1 MCRAMRFGKKMK
13 DFLID
18 DERTKRAKGRIFVN
32 YNVVDIKNGI
42 KLHTIKTDK
51 FKTNLIAVMLTTK
64 LDKESVTKNA
74 LIPAVLRRGTASLN
88 TLEEINKKLEDMY
101 GASFD
106 CGLDKTGDNQVLKFY
121 IESVNDEF
129 IPKRDENMLKKSL
142 EIIFELVFNPYL
154 ENNCFKK
161 EYLNQEKE
169 NLKQIIEGKID
180 NKARYASDRCVE
192 EMYKNEPFGL
202 YKYGYVEDLN
212 NINEKNL
219 YEYYTELINSCK
231 IDIFVSGILDNKVED
246 IVKENKNVN
255 KLRDRKPEFIMPE
268 IKPKVADKENIV
280 QESKEVTQGKLVIGL
295 DLDIGNEDLR
305 YNVMIYNSL
314 LGGSAN
320 SKLFQNVREKAS
332 LAYTASSSYYR
343 FKNNI
348 FINCGIE
355 IGNYDKALEII
366 KQQIENMKKGDFTE
380 EEVENAKQGIVAAI
394 KSIDDEQDT
403 EIMYF
408 FGQELSKNK
417 MDIDEYMDRVSK
429 VSKQDVVDVANK
441 VSVNTVY
448 FLKN

>member
-1 MCRAMRFGKKMK
+1 M
-13 DFLID
+13 
-18 DERTKRAKGRIFVN
+18 N
-32 YNVVDIKNGI
+32 YIELDIKKGI
-42 KLHTIKTDK
+42 KLHTIKTEK

-64 LDKESVTKNA
+64 LDKENVTKNA

-88 TLEEINKKLEDMY
+88 TLEEINKKLEEMY
-101 GASFD
+101 GASLD

-129 IPKRDENMLKKSL
+129 LPQNGENMLKNSL
-142 EIIFELVFNPYL
+142 ENIFELVFNPYL

-161 EYLNQEKE
+161 QYVEQEKE

-180 NKARYASDRCVE
+180 NKARYALDRCIE

-202 YKYGYVEDLN
+202 YKYGYVDDLN
-212 NINEKNL
+212 NIDEKSL
-219 YEYYTELINSCK
+219 YEYYIELINKCK
-231 IDIFVSGILDNKVED
+231 IDIFVSGMLNSQIEEIIRN
-246 IVKENKNVN
+246 NKNIN
-255 KLRDRKPEFIMPE
+255 KLKERNPEFIMPE
-268 IKPKVADKENIV
+268 IKSKIAEKENTI
-280 QESKEVTQGKLVIGL
+280 QESMDVNQGKLVMGL
-295 DLDIGNEDLR
+295 DLGIDNEDLR
-305 YNVMIYNSL
+305 YDAMIYNSI

-355 IGNYDKALEII
+355 IGNYDKALDII
-366 KQQIENMKKGDFTE
+366 KQQIEDMKKGNFTD
-380 EEVENAKQGIVAAI
+380 EEVENAKQGIIAAI

-408 FGQELSKNK
+408 FGQELSANK
-417 MDIDEYMDRVSK
+417 LDIEKYKERISK
-429 VSKQDVVDVANK
+429 VNKQNVIDIANK

>member
-1 MCRAMRFGKKMK
+1 M
-13 DFLID
+13 D
-18 DERTKRAKGRIFVN
+18 
-32 YNVVDIKNGI
+32 YNEIDIKEGI
-42 KLHTIKTDK
+42 KLHTIETKK

-64 LDKESVTKNA
+64 LDRKNVTKNA

-88 TLEEINKKLEDMY
+88 TLEEINKKLEEMY
-101 GASFD
+101 GASLD

-129 IPKRDENMLKKSL
+129 LPENNLNMLEASL
-142 EIIFELVFNPYL
+142 ESIFGLVFNPYL
-154 ENNCFKK
+154 ENNYFKK
-161 EYLNQEKE
+161 EYVEQEKE

-180 NKARYASDRCVE
+180 NKASYALDRCIE
-192 EMYKNEPFGL
+192 EMYKNEAFGL

-212 NINEKNL
+212 NIDEKNL
-219 YEYYTELINSCK
+219 YEYYLELINDCK
-231 IDIFVSGILDNKVED
+231 IDIFVSGILGKQIEEMIRNNQN
-246 IVKENKNVN
+246 IN
-255 KLRDRKPEFIMPE
+255 KLKEREPEFIMPE
-268 IKPKVADKENIV
+268 IKSKIAEKENAV
-280 QESKEVTQGKLVIGL
+280 QESMEVNQGKLIIGL
-295 DLDIGNEDLR
+295 DLGFDNEDLR
-305 YNVMIYNSL
+305 YDTMIYNSI

-366 KQQIENMKKGDFTE
+366 KQQIEDMKKGDFTE
-380 EEVENAKQGIVAAI
+380 EEVENTKQGIIAAI
-394 KSIDDEQDT
+394 KSIDDEQDS

-408 FGQELSKNK
+408 FGQELSTNK
-417 MDIDEYMDRVSK
+417 LDLNKYMDRISEVN
-429 VSKQDVVDVANK
+429 KQNVIDIANK

>member
-1 MCRAMRFGKKMK
+1 M
-13 DFLID
+13 
-18 DERTKRAKGRIFVN
+18 E
-32 YNVVDIKNGI
+32 YNELDIKNGI
-42 KLHTIKTDK
+42 KLHTIKTEK

-64 LDKESVTKNA
+64 LDKENVTKNA
-74 LIPAVLRRGTASLN
+74 LIPAVLRRGTESLN
-88 TLEEINKKLEDMY
+88 TLEEINKSLEEMY
-101 GASFD
+101 GASLD

-129 IPKRDENMLKKSL
+129 LPQENENMLKKSL
-142 EIIFELVFNPYL
+142 ESIFELVFNPYL
-154 ENNCFKK
+154 DNNSFKK
-161 EYLNQEKE
+161 EYVEQEKE

-180 NKARYASDRCVE
+180 NKARYALDKCIE

-212 NINEKNL
+212 NIDEKNL
-219 YEYYTELINSCK
+219 YEYYVELINKCK
-231 IDIFVSGILDNKVED
+231 IDIFVSGILENQVE
-246 IVKENKNVN
+246 ITIKNNKNID
-255 KLRDRKPEFIMPE
+255 KLKERNPEFVMPE
-268 IKPKVADKENIV
+268 IKSRIAEKENTV
-280 QESKEVTQGKLVIGL
+280 QESMEVTQGKLVIGL
-295 DLDIGNEDLR
+295 DLDINNEDLR
-305 YNVMIYNSL
+305 YDAMIYNSI

-355 IGNYDKALEII
+355 IENYDKALEII
-366 KQQIENMKKGDFTE
+366 KQQIEDMKKGDFTE
-380 EEVENAKQGIVAAI
+380 EEVENAKQGIIAAI

-408 FGQELSKNK
+408 FGQELSNK
-417 MDIDEYMDRVSK
+417 KLNIDKYMDRISEVC
-429 VSKQDVVDVANK
+429 KQNVVDIANK